1 MGKYTGLLICSDF
14 DGTLSINQKVS
25 KEDLEAIARFQQNG
39 GMFTLATGRYP
50 TILADLKIPLH
61 CNAPMVCMNGAILYD
76 MDRDQVL
83 YEGTMSEED
92 TEPLERTFVGQRG
105 INTLAVCPSEPW
117 EVQLVDTADLN
128 TFRQA
133 IAKKPYKILL
143 HVQSEYSD
151 VLTEHAKQVLGSEYT
166 VARSWVEGIELQR
179 AYYDKGRTAR
189 RLSDILGADKLI
201 CVGNYENDLSMIL
214 EADMGVAVA
223 NANDE
228 LKTAADYVTASVYEG
243 GIAKLIEH
251 L

>member
-14 DGTLSINQKVS
+14 DGTLSVNQKVS
-25 KEDLEAIARFQQNG
+25 DMDLKAIDYFQQNG

-50 TILADLKIPLH
+50 TILADLHIPLH

-76 MDRDQVL
+76 LDRDRVL

-92 TEPLERTFVGQRG
+92 TAPLEKTFMGQKG
-105 INTLAVCPSEPW
+105 INALAICPSDPW
-117 EVQLVDTADLN
+117 EAQRIDPTDLN

-133 IAKKPYKILL
+133 MVQKPYKVLL

-189 RLSDILGADKLI
+189 RLSDMVGADKLI
-201 CVGNYENDLSMIL
+201 CVGNYENDLSMIM

-228 LKTAADYVTASVYEG
+228 LKAAADYVTASVYEG